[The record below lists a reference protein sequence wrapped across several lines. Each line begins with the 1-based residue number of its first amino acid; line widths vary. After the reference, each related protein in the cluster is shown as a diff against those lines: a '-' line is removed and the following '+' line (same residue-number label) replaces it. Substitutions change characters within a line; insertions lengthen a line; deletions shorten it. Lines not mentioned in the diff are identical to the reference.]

1 MSTSFRE
8 FVSDLRQEGQITEI
22 TKPVDIRHIA
32 ALVDQSDK
40 ALLFSNVIGYEMPVI
55 SGLTNNRDRLS
66 IAMGCPFPEIEEK
79 LRNGIDRPIDP
90 RVVNAGP
97 VREILIEGEDV
108 DLYELPVPLF
118 SVRDGGPMI
127 TAGVTL
133 VEDEE
138 IGLNAGI
145 YRFLIKDRN
154 TTGIDVV
161 TPNNLRKLAEKAL
174 AKNEPL
180 PISINIG
187 THPAELITGCFKA
200 AAGMSEISMSS

>member
-1 MSTSFRE
+1 MS
-8 FVSDLRQEGQITEI
+8 
-22 TKPVDIRHIA
+22 
-32 ALVDQSDK
+32 
-40 ALLFSNVIGYEMPVI
+40 
-55 SGLTNNRDRLS
+55 
-66 IAMGCPFPEIEEK
+66 FPEIEEK

-108 DLYELPVPLF
+108 DLYKLPVPLF

-138 IGLNAGI
+138 MGLNAGI

-200 AAGMSEISMSS
+200 AAGVSEISMSGECEVVRLSLLPVRPLILHVSLMLKSYWRRKFCQPDGPCPRAALENLQD